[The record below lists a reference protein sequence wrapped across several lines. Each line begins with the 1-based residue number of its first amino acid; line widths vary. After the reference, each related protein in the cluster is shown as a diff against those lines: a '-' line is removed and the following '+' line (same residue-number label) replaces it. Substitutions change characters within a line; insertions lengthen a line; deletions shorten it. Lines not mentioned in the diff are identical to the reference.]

1 MHVTDHKMQRAMT
14 KRHPRILSQLAMP
27 LTIQDRLA
35 IQELCACY
43 YLTTDE
49 ADVDG
54 FMDCWA
60 DHDDIRFESVFGTF
74 EGRAA
79 IRSFEDEHVHR
90 GMAIG
95 KRHLLT
101 NVVVHPGEDED
112 TAAVTSYMT
121 VVDVVN
127 IPHIVATAIYR
138 DSTVVRTDDGWKFV
152 YRHMD
157 IDPGFQKLMDAQ
169 DAEQPA

>member
-1 MHVTDHKMQRAMT
+1 MQRART
-14 KRHPRILSQLAMP
+14 KRYSFISCYPGMP
-27 LTIQDRLA
+27 LTTEDRLA
-35 IQELCACY
+35 IHELCARY

-74 EGRAA
+74 EGRAG
-79 IRSFEDEHVHR
+79 IRAFEDEHVHR
-90 GMAIG
+90 GMAVG
-95 KRHLLT
+95 KRHLLS
-101 NVVVHPGEDED
+101 NVVARPGEDD
-112 TAAVTSYMT
+112 NTATVTSYMT
-121 VVDVVN
+121 VLDVVN

-138 DSTVVRTDDGWKFV
+138 DSKVVRTDDGWKFV

-157 IDPGFQKLMDAQ
+157 VDPGFQKLMDAQ
-169 DAEQPA
+169 DTQDAEQPT